1 MTYKFPQFKVE
12 ISNPT
17 ISVNLDSIGDKAI
30 SKLLSV
36 GVTLTTD
43 TASFG
48 LDALDMPYT
57 NTWEDSEVEG
67 MVIQWLTQFELP
79 KYVV

>member
-17 ISVNLDSIGDKAI
+17 ISIDLDTIQDKAI

-36 GVTLTTD
+36 SIVLNTD

-57 NTWEDSEVEG
+57 DTWEDNEVKG
-67 MVIQWLTQFELP
+67 MVVEWLEKFAILAEN
-79 KYVV
+79 

>member
-17 ISVNLDSIGDKAI
+17 ISIDLDTIQDKAI

-36 GVTLTTD
+36 SVTLETDSATFGVT
-43 TASFG
+43 AE
-48 LDALDMPYT
+48 DMPYSD
-57 NTWEDSEVEG
+57 TWEDSEIEKMVVE
-67 MVIQWLTQFELP
+67 WLKQFEA
-79 KYVV
+79 

>member
-1 MTYKFPQFKVE
+1 MTYKFEQFKVE

-17 ISVNLDSIGDKAI
+17 ISVDLDTIQDKAI

-43 TASFG
+43 SATFG
-48 LDALDMPYT
+48 VIAEDMPYAD
-57 NTWEDSEVEG
+57 TWEDSDVEG
-67 MVIQWLTQFELP
+67 MVLNWLTQFA
-79 KYVV
+79 V

>member
-1 MTYKFPQFKVE
+1 MTYSFPQFKVE

-17 ISVNLDSIGDKAI
+17 ISVDLDTIQDKAI

-36 GVTLTTD
+36 SLTLETD

-48 LDALDMPYT
+48 VTAEDMPYLE
-57 NTWEDSEVEG
+57 TWEDSEVEG
-67 MVIQWLTQFELP
+67 MVMIWLQQFEI
-79 KYVV
+79 